1 MRPVRPDRRKMTIQ
15 NVHRSNGKVLE
26 GEKIGELVSSIINK
40 FSEKEL
46 SCDEAKII
54 LQLTID
60 TLEEFC
66 TARKLLKILLEYFL
80 KDIRNSTKF
89 LISCRKFCC
98 EHVCS
103 RFYICCKCIR
113 IQEAFVHGG

>member
-1 MRPVRPDRRKMTIQ
+1 MRSARLDRRKMTIQ

-66 TARKLLKILLEYFL
+66 TVQKVAKDSFGVFLEGHNRQ
-80 KDIRNSTKF
+80 IRDWPGAK
-89 LISCRKFCC
+89 
-98 EHVCS
+98 
-103 RFYICCKCIR
+103 
-113 IQEAFVHGG
+113 VHP